1 MDIIVS
7 DNNQMIK
14 QNDGQILD
22 VTQFDNAI
30 VQYLNYLGLPSNNL
44 FAPISERS
52 KVFKNVE
59 DVFTSIDAQN
69 LPKSLYLS
77 KFIAA
82 VAGGLFDAA
91 LNYLWDETIN
101 QLRNRVVN
109 YDLMYFYDVA
119 VSNVDKRKKLNDA
132 DDLKKVED
140 SELILG
146 CKEIGL
152 ISDIGYRHLDYIKY
166 MRNWASAAHPNQ
178 TEITGLNLLSWLETC
193 IKEVICLP
201 LTNVT
206 IQINKLLANIKNNT
220 IDSLEASNISSFFV
234 ELTDDKADT
243 LANGFFGIYTRKD
256 TSQQTRDNVSML
268 IKNLWSRISEQSKQS
283 FGIKY
288 AQFVANNETEQA
300 SFAKQFLEICG
311 ALSYIPDGVKA
322 NEIKDILDGL
332 RHTHNSMNNF
342 YGEPTIAKQL
352 SMYIGNI
359 QIPKQCYFEYVNTLV
374 NVYLTNGYGVS
385 WSAEPIYIDLIQKF
399 DQEMSLIA
407 ILSFTQDEISSK
419 LQFPLCKDKFI
430 TMLNLIKP
438 KITSSAIIEI
448 IDKLIE
454 FKEALH
460 KLKND
465 TKFNEKISLIKNM
478 LKF

>member
-7 DNNQMIK
+7 DKNSMIK
-14 QNDGQILD
+14 QTDNQILD
-22 VTQFDNAI
+22 VTEFDSAI

-59 DVFTSIDAQN
+59 DVFASIDAQN

-152 ISDIGYRHLDYIKY
+152 ISDIGYHHLDYIKY

-220 IDSLEASNISSFFV
+220 IDALEASNISSFFV
-234 ELTDDKADT
+234 ELTDDKVDT

-256 TSQQTRDNVSML
+256 TIQQTRDNVSML
-268 IKNLWSRISEQSKQS
+268 IKNLWPRVSEQSKQS

-300 SFAKQFLEICG
+300 SLAKQFLEICG

-332 RHTHNSMNNF
+332 RHVHNSMNNF

-352 SMYIGNI
+352 SMYIGNN

-374 NVYLTNGYGVS
+374 NVYLTNGYGVA
-385 WSAEPIYIDLIQKF
+385 WSAEPIYSDLIQKF

-407 ILSFTQDEISSK
+407 ILSFTQDDISSK
-419 LQFPLCKDKFI
+419 LQFSLCKDKFI
-430 TMLNLIKP
+430 SMLNLIKP
-438 KITSSAIIEI
+438 KITSNAIIEI

-465 TKFNEKISLIKNM
+465 TKFNEKISLIKTM

>member
-1 MDIIVS
+1 MDIIIN
-7 DNNQMIK
+7 DKHELLKQNNNQV
-14 QNDGQILD
+14 LD
-22 VTQFDNAI
+22 VTQFDCAI
-30 VQYLNYLGLPSNNL
+30 VEYLNYLGLPSNNL

-59 DVFTSIDAQN
+59 DVLSYINSQN
-69 LPKSLYLS
+69 LPSSLYLS

-82 VAGGLFDAA
+82 VASGLFDAA

-101 QLRNRVVN
+101 QLRNRVAN

-119 VSNVDKRKKLNDA
+119 VSNIDKRKKLNDV
-132 DDLKKVED
+132 DDLKKVDD

-152 ISDIGYRHLDYIKY
+152 ISDIGFKHLDYIKY

-201 LTNVT
+201 LTSIT
-206 IQINKLLANIKNNT
+206 IQINQLLANIKNNA
-220 IDSLEASNISSFFV
+220 IDSLEASNISSFFI

-256 TSQQTRDNVSML
+256 TTQQTRDNVSLL
-268 IKNLWSRISEQSKQS
+268 INKLWPRVSEQVRQS

-288 AQFVANNETEQA
+288 AQFVANNETEQ
-300 SFAKQFLEICG
+300 SVLAKQFLELCG
-311 ALSYIPDGVKA
+311 ALSYIPDGVKT

-332 RHTHNSMNNF
+332 NNVHNSMNNF
-342 YGEPTIAKQL
+342 YSEPTIAKQL
-352 SMYIGNI
+352 SMYVGSI
-359 QIPKQCYFEYVNTLV
+359 QIPKQCYFEYVNTLI
-374 NVYLTNGYGVS
+374 NVYLTNGYGVA

-399 DQEMSLIA
+399 NQEMSLIA
-407 ILSFTQDEISSK
+407 ILSFTQDNISSK
-419 LQFPLCKDKFI
+419 LQFSLCKDKFVS
-430 TMLNLIKP
+430 MLDLIKP
-438 KITSSAIIEI
+438 KITSVAIVEI
-448 IDKLIE
+448 IDKLVDY
-454 FKEALH
+454 KEALH

-465 TKFNEKISLIKNM
+465 TKFNEKINIIKTM
-478 LKF
+478 LKL

>member
-419 LQFPLCKDKFI
+419 LQFSLCKDKFI
-430 TMLNLIKP
+430 TMLDLIKP

>member
-30 VQYLNYLGLPSNNL
+30 VQYLNYLGLPSNDL

-109 YDLMYFYDVA
+109 YNLMYFYDVA

-419 LQFPLCKDKFI
+419 LQFSLCKDKFI

-438 KITSSAIIEI
+438 KITSIAIIEI

-478 LKF
+478 VKF

>member
-1 MDIIVS
+1 
-7 DNNQMIK
+7 
-14 QNDGQILD
+14 
-22 VTQFDNAI
+22 
-30 VQYLNYLGLPSNNL
+30 
-44 FAPISERS
+44 
-52 KVFKNVE
+52 
-59 DVFTSIDAQN
+59 
-69 LPKSLYLS
+69 
-77 KFIAA
+77 
-82 VAGGLFDAA
+82 
-91 LNYLWDETIN
+91 
-101 QLRNRVVN
+101 
-109 YDLMYFYDVA
+109 MYFYDVA
-119 VSNVDKRKKLNDA
+119 VSNVDKRKKLIDA

-201 LTNVT
+201 LTTVT
-206 IQINKLLANIKNNT
+206 IQINKLLANIKNNA

-234 ELTDDKADT
+234 ELTDDKVDT
-243 LANGFFGIYTRKD
+243 LANGLFGIYTRKD

-268 IKNLWSRISEQSKQS
+268 IKNLWPRISEQSRQS

-288 AQFVANNETEQA
+288 AQYIANNETEQTL
-300 SFAKQFLEICG
+300 FAKQFLEICE

-332 RHTHNSMNNF
+332 RHTHNSINNF

-352 SMYIGNI
+352 SIYIGNI

-374 NVYLTNGYGVS
+374 NVYITNGYGIS
-385 WSAEPIYIDLIQKF
+385 WSAEPIYIELIQKF

-407 ILSFTQDEISSK
+407 ILSYTQEEISSK

-430 TMLNLIKP
+430 SMLNLIKP

-465 TKFNEKISLIKNM
+465 TKFNEKIALIKNM

>member
-419 LQFPLCKDKFI
+419 LQFSLCKDKFI